1 MNYLVDKQLSFQNI
15 QGSYKENAFS
25 QILLQAVNQSYSY
38 LMDVAPFEINSRYMA
53 AYVNDNTYTC
63 QDYVLLAVALDQQR
77 ADEICAPYPFTDL
90 ASIRF
95 FTQPLFFGEP
105 YITDFQTATGM
116 NQAETDLL
124 FATTDPTSFGGNFT
138 YVQTDILKPFYCAS
152 SVDTVCSAED
162 LTNLQWGSA

>member
-63 QDYVLLAVALDQQR
+63 QDYVLLAVALDQ
-77 ADEICAPYPFTDL
+77 
-90 ASIRF
+90 
-95 FTQPLFFGEP
+95 
-105 YITDFQTATGM
+105 
-116 NQAETDLL
+116 
-124 FATTDPTSFGGNFT
+124 
-138 YVQTDILKPFYCAS
+138 
-152 SVDTVCSAED
+152 
-162 LTNLQWGSA
+162 